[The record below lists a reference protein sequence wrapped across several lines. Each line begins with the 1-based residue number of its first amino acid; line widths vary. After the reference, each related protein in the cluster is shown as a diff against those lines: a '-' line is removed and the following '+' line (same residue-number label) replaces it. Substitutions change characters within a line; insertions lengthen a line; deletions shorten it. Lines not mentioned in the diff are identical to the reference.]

1 MLVSRGRGEGW
12 RFAIAGMVGWGVGP
26 SLSVDVGGGGSE
38 FIKQI
43 EK

>member
-1 MLVSRGRGEGW
+1 MPVGTGRGGGW
-12 RFAIAGMVGWGVGP
+12 RFAIAGMVGWGVGL
-26 SLSVDVGGGGSE
+26 SLSVDVGGGSE